1 MPESATEMP
10 QRTQFHTVGLE
21 DEDPTVVLHRCWVLC
36 TVRTPPGRCISKS
49 MPLEEIPLLRKLASK
64 MGGKLTIH
72 GGMIHPSFGQYL
84 IQGLT
89 RRQVQTVAKH
99 HQESYNGRQV
109 GGVTLNIYED
119 VYGRGENDQ
128 LITKMQMLSK
138 KFIAAVPMDGDTSQ
152 PDPEQI
158 EKIIREV
165 FPHLSTDQRADVLDL
180 PGFDDLEADPEV
192 EAVAGGITKP
202 DASGAIG
209 SPTVEDDA
217 PIEADETAV
226 GLVGGAGRNVELI
239 AFLQSPMQTNNKPFS
254 SEQAEALS
262 GLLAEKPIEEWEK
275 ADWEHIPGLDVR
287 SRQRVER
294 VLRAFYDSE

>member
-1 MPESATEMP
+1 M
-10 QRTQFHTVGLE
+10 E
-21 DEDPTVVLHRCWVLC
+21 DDDPKIVLHRCWELC

-49 MPLEEIPLLRKLASK
+49 MPLEEIPLLRKLAMK

-72 GGMIHPSFGQYL
+72 GGMIHQSFGKYL

-109 GGVTLNIYED
+109 GGVTLNLYDD
-119 VYGRGENDQ
+119 VYGHGENDQ
-128 LITKMQMLSK
+128 LISKMQMLSK
-138 KFIAAVPMDGDTSQ
+138 KFIAAVPMDGDTSR
-152 PDPEQI
+152 PDPEQV

-165 FPHLSTDQRADVLDL
+165 FPHLSTDQSADVLDL
-180 PGFDDLEADPEV
+180 PGFDGLEADPEV
-192 EAVAGGITKP
+192 EAAAGGITKP
-202 DASGAIG
+202 DDSGTIG
-209 SPTVEDDA
+209 SQPV
-217 PIEADETAV
+217 EADDTAV
-226 GLVGGAGRNVELI
+226 GLVGDAGRNVELI

-262 GLLAEKPIEEWEK
+262 GLLADKPIEEWEK
-275 ADWEHIPGLDVR
+275 ADWERIPGLDVR